1 MRYRS
6 DLERLA
12 TLDAAAIEVACTDCT
27 SVGELIDCAV
37 DEYLE
42 FDVAADEAEARGH
55 DEHAAYLRQEAAAW
69 RATVR
74 VLRMIGAESGSESHA
89 RDRGRHG
96 AA

>member
-12 TLDAAAIEVACTDCT
+12 TLDAAAIEEACTDCT
-27 SVGELIDCAV
+27 TVDELVACAV

-42 FDVAADEAEARGH
+42 FDVAAEEAEARGD
-55 DEHAAYLRQEAAAW
+55 DEHAAFLHQEAAAW

-74 VLRMIGAESGSESHA
+74 VLRQMAADSRRGDAP
-89 RDRGRHG
+89 DRSSQHG